1 MVAVKRRV
9 LGVLAIVAIA
19 CAPAPGTPREIV
31 DAYFASMG
39 RDPLR
44 TLPLV
49 TPAFHAQHGVGV
61 VTNAEAVRA
70 YREGDTT
77 PVPAGP
83 VAIDHLELGWL
94 MIQVRP
100 AFARR
105 LAALER
111 TLLAEETSS
120 DTARVAVRLAPRE
133 GAPFEQEFTL
143 VRNAT
148 GTWQID
154 AIAQRGVDATNGFE
168 AFIAHPTDAARR
180 RLEAALRDR

>member
-1 MVAVKRRV
+1 
-9 LGVLAIVAIA
+9 
-19 CAPAPGTPREIV
+19 
-31 DAYFASMG
+31 
-39 RDPLR
+39 
-44 TLPLV
+44 
-49 TPAFHAQHGVGV
+49 
-61 VTNAEAVRA
+61 
-70 YREGDTT
+70 
-77 PVPAGP
+77 VPAGP

-111 TLLAEETSS
+111 TLLAEETNANG
-120 DTARVAVRLAPRE
+120 DIARVAVRLAPRE

-148 GTWQID
+148 GAWQID

-168 AFIAHPTDAARR
+168 AFIAHPTAAARR
-180 RLEAALRDR
+180 RLEASLRDR